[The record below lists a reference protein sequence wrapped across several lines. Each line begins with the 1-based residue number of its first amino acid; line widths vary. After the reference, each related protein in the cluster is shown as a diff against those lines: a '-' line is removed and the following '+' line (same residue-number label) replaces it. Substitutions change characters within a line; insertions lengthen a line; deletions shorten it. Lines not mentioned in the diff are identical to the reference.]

1 MTRKLTHLA
10 LCLLL
15 VTESNGL
22 AAQSTVSV
30 QTSPKPSPV
39 AGSVIVRDAA
49 AGSLEAQLKLSFLE
63 ITEAAHTMRFTRA
76 QYEQARKRLEAEAGK
91 RKDEL
96 KAEIKSVDR
105 QIAEQESALKKLNE
119 KSSYDTKEITD
130 QRNAIHC
137 AMQRLRT
144 RQADT
149 RIALESGVP
158 IEYENLYAKLEL
170 MEKWPAAEQE
180 ITQQV
185 ERGQARQRR
194 WGDVQDIGFRTIE
207 KNQED
212 DIKDGQ
218 QAIEEM
224 KRSGLMPKP
233 VEDKEINEY
242 VNRIAQNIARNS
254 DLRVPLNMTLLNSK
268 EVNAFALPGG
278 FLFINHGL
286 LLEAQSE
293 AQFAGVIAHEISH
306 AVARHGHRLT
316 KRANIASLIYQ
327 AAQIGAM
334 IFTGG
339 AVGIGAY
346 YALNYGFQG
355 LGLILSLDLLG
366 VSRDFE
372 LEADQL
378 GVQYAWKAGYDPR
391 GFIELFDT
399 IAKKEGYVA
408 KTSWFRTHPAF
419 YDRIVESSRE
429 IAFLGQPDQV
439 IENTAEFDRIREKLR
454 KLATDLDKEEKNRPT
469 LYKKIP
475 GCEPEGPSA
484 SAEARP
490 TRN

>member
-1 MTRKLTHLA
+1 MNRTLTHHA

-15 VTESNGL
+15 LVSGSDTGAL
-22 AAQSTVSV
+22 AATAAPQTQASSTPVSI
-30 QTSPKPSPV
+30 Q
-39 AGSVIVRDAA
+39 GSVIVRDAA
-49 AGSLEAQLKLSFLE
+49 AGSIEAHLRRSFLE
-63 ITEAAHTMRFTRA
+63 ITEIARELRFTRA
-76 QYEQARKRLEAEAGK
+76 QYLLSRKRLEAEADK

-96 KAEIKSVDR
+96 KSGIKSIDR
-105 QIAEQESALKKLNE
+105 QIAEQEQALKKLSE
-119 KSSYDTKEITD
+119 QTAFDTKEVTD

-137 AMQRLRT
+137 AIQRLRT
-144 RQADT
+144 RAAGT
-149 RIALESGVP
+149 RIALQSGVP

-170 MEKWPAAEQE
+170 MEKWPAAERE
-180 ITQQV
+180 IALATQ
-185 ERGQARQRR
+185 RGQPRQRR
-194 WGDVQDIGFRTIE
+194 WSDVEDIGFRTIE
-207 KNQED
+207 QNQED
-212 DIKDGQ
+212 DIQDGQ

-224 KRSGLMPKP
+224 KRSGLLAKP
-233 VEDKEINEY
+233 IEDAEITEY
-242 VNRIAQNIARNS
+242 ANRIGQNIARNS
-254 DLRVPLNMTLLNSK
+254 DLRVPLNITLLNSP

-286 LLEAQSE
+286 LLEAQTE

-306 AVARHGHRLT
+306 DVARHGHRLM
-316 KRANIASLIYQ
+316 KRATIASLIYQ
-327 AAQIGAM
+327 AAQIGAL

-339 AVGIGAY
+339 AVGVGAY

-378 GVQYAWKAGYDPR
+378 GVQYAWKSGYDPR

-429 IAFLGQPDQV
+429 IAFLGQSEAM
-439 IENTAEFDRIREKLR
+439 IENTAEFDRIRAKLQR
-454 KLATDLDKEEKNRPT
+454 LSIDLDKEEKNRPT
-469 LYKKIP
+469 LYKRIP
-475 GCEPEGPSA
+475 GCEPEGAPA
-484 SAEARP
+484 DARAQ
-490 TRN
+490 